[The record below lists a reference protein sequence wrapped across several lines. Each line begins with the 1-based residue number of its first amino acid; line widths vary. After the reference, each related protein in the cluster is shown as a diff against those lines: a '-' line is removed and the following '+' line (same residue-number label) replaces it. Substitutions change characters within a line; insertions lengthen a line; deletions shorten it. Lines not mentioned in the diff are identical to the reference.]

1 MPSLTKRNRF
11 VMLLFLNMFNAVY
24 MIYWYVSVLKELS
37 FFRGKKFSGALAAV
51 IIICTVFLALFYY
64 DYKICNLLRNKGLYM
79 AMLVLRLLVIGIII
93 NPLFLQGRVNK
104 ESYLHPADLTFN

>member
-37 FFRGKKFSGALAAV
+37 FFRGKKFSGA
-51 IIICTVFLALFYY
+51 CGSYNYMYGFSGAL
-64 DYKICNLLRNKGLYM
+64 LLRL
-79 AMLVLRLLVIGIII
+79 
-93 NPLFLQGRVNK
+93 
-104 ESYLHPADLTFN
+104 

>member
-1 MPSLTKRNRF
+1 MATIGVCVVQCADFGWRIFNLKENTGMPSLTKRNRF

-64 DYKICNLLRNKGLYM
+64 DYKICNL
-79 AMLVLRLLVIGIII
+79 
-93 NPLFLQGRVNK
+93 
-104 ESYLHPADLTFN
+104 